1 MGGALHEVFD
11 ICLWLRWVQGVGMR
25 GGVSGG
31 TLHEVIDICLWL
43 RWVQWLG
50 CEVWVGVALNE
61 VFDFTCGSNE
71 YTRLGCEGIGV
82 EGALHEVFDIYLWLR
97 WVQGLK
103 WEGLGELSTRCVI
116 FVCGSGE
123 YIGLGYEM
131 GRGAGALQ
139 KVFDVFLFLG

>member
-1 MGGALHEVFD
+1 MLGYEGEGVGGALHEVFD

-97 WVQGLK
+97 WVQG
-103 WEGLGELSTRCVI
+103 V
-116 FVCGSGE
+116 
-123 YIGLGYEM
+123 EM
-131 GRGAGALQ
+131 GGAGGALHE
-139 KVFDVFLFLG
+139 VCDICLWLR